1 MRGFTDQQ
9 KEEYFRKRFRE
20 ETLASTIISHVNK
33 SRSLIIMC
41 HIPVFCW
48 ISATVLEDV
57 SKTSQKGDVLNVT
70 QMYSHFLRVQSI
82 QGDRK
87 YHGRAEID
95 LQWSSEIREIIVSL
109 GKWVFKQL
117 EKGNLIFYE
126 AECGIDIRSAAVYS
140 GVFTQI
146 FKEECGLYQDKILV
160 SINSQKNTEPPGK
173 INSCTSTRVL
183 WTSPY
188 RRSALV
194 FILLTSEEKLDVF
207 DLKKYS
213 ASEQGLLRL
222 MPVVKAFKTSLLRE
236 LDLSTNDLQESG
248 VRLLSAGLG
257 SPALYTGNSQLN
269 HYLDICDGQSCL
281 QFLAMNRHTIPSLF
295 NVEILRGLRSELC
308 VQASGRP

>member
-1 MRGFTDQQ
+1 MLKSERRRTLKLLPGRTANQIPCVERVTEVRGYTDQQ

-33 SRSLIIMC
+33 SRSLHIMC

-57 SKTSQKGDVLNVT
+57 SKTSQKGNVLNVT
-70 QMYSHFLRVQSI
+70 QMYSHFLRVQS
-82 QGDRK
+82 
-87 YHGRAEID
+87 
-95 LQWSSEIREIIVSL
+95 IREIIVSL

-126 AECGIDIRSAAVYS
+126 ADLAECGIDIRSAAVYS

-194 FILLTSEEKLDVF
+194 FILLTSKEKLDVF

-222 MPVVKAFKTSLLRE
+222 MPVVKAFKTS
-236 LDLSTNDLQESG
+236 
-248 VRLLSAGLG
+248 
-257 SPALYTGNSQLN
+257 P
-269 HYLDICDGQSCL
+269 
-281 QFLAMNRHTIPSLF
+281 
-295 NVEILRGLRSELC
+295 
-308 VQASGRP
+308 